1 MTHSLYSDGLWHS
14 QLISNHLITAFIPF
28 LPLEKEHVRACIRD
42 DIVKKY
48 KQIFRNS
55 DAVPEEYV
63 DEVMQEL
70 KFYPSTEQVFSVTG
84 CKRVSEK
91 VDFVMVD
98 KDLTTKRRFE
108 L

>member
-1 MTHSLYSDGLWHS
+1 MRS
-14 QLISNHLITAFIPF
+14 
-28 LPLEKEHVRACIRD
+28 CIRD

-48 KQIFRNS
+48 PWHFYDQHV
-55 DAVPEEYV
+55 VPEDYV

-70 KFYPSTEQVFSVTG
+70 KFYPPAEQFFSVTG

-91 VDFVMVD
+91 VDYVMID
-98 KDLTTKRRFE
+98 KNIRTSIGRKE